1 MDLGNGREILP
12 SIENPQP
19 GGEYTLPDSIT
30 YTLAG
35 LHIIIVVIA
44 ITGNVS
50 LVALFQL
57 KQRLYRTNANCY
69 LTAIA
74 ISDILLVIWC
84 EPFTI
89 LSNLIN
95 FHWIFGQFMCSAV
108 SFLQTSCVIQRSFTL
123 VASCVDKYHAIRWP
137 LKEQT
142 SRLIVISIIIAIWF
156 VSLVLP
162 VPIAIFAK
170 IVFYED
176 ANDTTWSACL
186 EVWPDEDFR
195 RAFTIILLLLTYV
208 FPLLVL
214 AVTYRKIVL
223 ILQAKPPGEEYEI
236 LLRKRRAM
244 KRKVCK
250 ISIHIFPFL
259 AATLL

>member
-1 MDLGNGREILP
+1 MDLENGEEILP
-12 SIENPQP
+12 SIENPLP
-19 GGEYTLPDSIT
+19 GGEYTLPDSVT

-35 LHIIIVVIA
+35 LHIIIVVVA

-50 LVALFQL
+50 LVALFHL
-57 KQRLYRTNANCY
+57 KQRLHRTNANCY

-74 ISDILLVIWC
+74 ISDILLVMWC

-89 LSNLIN
+89 FSNLIN
-95 FHWIFGQFMCSAV
+95 FHWMFGQFLCSAV

-123 VASCVDKYHAIRWP
+123 VASCIDRYHAICWP
-137 LKEQT
+137 LKKQT

-162 VPIAIFAK
+162 VPIAIFAQ
-170 IVFYED
+170 IVFYEYGNVS
-176 ANDTTWSACL
+176 AWSACL
-186 EVWPDEDFR
+186 EVWPNEDFR
-195 RAFTIILLLLTYV
+195 RAFSIILLLLTYV

-236 LLRKRRAM
+236 LVRKRRNM
-244 KRKVCK
+244 KRKVC
-250 ISIHIFPFL
+250 IHKYIFRFHRVQY
-259 AATLL
+259 